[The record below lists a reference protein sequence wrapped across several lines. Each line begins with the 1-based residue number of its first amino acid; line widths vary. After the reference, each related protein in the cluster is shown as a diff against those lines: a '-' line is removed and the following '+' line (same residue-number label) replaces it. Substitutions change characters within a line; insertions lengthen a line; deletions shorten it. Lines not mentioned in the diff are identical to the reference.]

1 MEAETSLGSVRWAMF
16 NTQAE
21 PVRKGQAPENALWCE
36 LGQGLLRLGTSRVCG
51 GSREREMIESECFHT
66 GAGAHIK
73 SPGEPGMVV
82 CTCSLSAGG
91 MEDRQI
97 SGVHWPV
104 SYA

>member
-1 MEAETSLGSVRWAMF
+1 
-16 NTQAE
+16 
-21 PVRKGQAPENALWCE
+21 
-36 LGQGLLRLGTSRVCG
+36 
-51 GSREREMIESECFHT
+51 MIESECFHT